1 MRRDYF
7 TLAVRNVPPEESGV
21 PTLVVAYDGP
31 SDELTAHLL
40 DDDGDAIPAEELD
53 VACRLREEDDEH
65 TCVCSLTHRVTGEY
79 LVEINGDAEAVL
91 SLVEAARDIDEEPA
105 YRVRIERSDAA
116 PVVYDKRT
124 LLVYDEDGD
133 LLRGDSLIPSGVE
146 L

>member
-7 TLAVRNVPPEESGV
+7 TLHVRNVPPEESAV
-21 PTLVVAYDGP
+21 PTLVVTYDGP

-40 DDDGDAIPAEELD
+40 DEDGETIPAAALD
-53 VACRLREEDDEH
+53 VACRLREDDH
-65 TCVCSLTHRVTGEY
+65 SDTCVLSLTHRVTGEY
-79 LVEINGDAEAVL
+79 LVEINGDADAIR
-91 SLVEAARDIDEEPA
+91 SLVEAARDCDKEPA
-105 YRVRIERSDAA
+105 YRVRIERPDAD